1 MGACIREIKWSVD
14 WAHAPH
20 HATCNPP
27 LHSPTLQP
35 NSVPSHPTSGLPLE
49 LGTQQVL
56 EVLLQEACV
65 SRGLAYPRIG

>member
-1 MGACIREIKWSVD
+1 MPVYVRLSGVWIGLMHPIMQ
-14 WAHAPH
+14 P
-20 HATCNPP
+20 ATPP